1 MRGRPSLTVG
11 IEEEYL
17 LVDPETRNLVADP
30 PSRLWEEAISELGTR
45 VVPELLRAQIEV
57 GTHPHG
63 DIQSLAADLRALRH
77 DLAAVA
83 ERNGARLIAAST
95 HPFALWWE
103 QQHTDRDRYQMLAQ
117 DLGMVGHRLVIC
129 GMHVHSA
136 IEDPELRID
145 LMNQVTYFLP
155 HLLAL
160 STSSPF
166 WGGHNTNLKSYR
178 MNVFRSLP
186 RTGLPEHF
194 DSWAEY
200 ERHIGVLTGA
210 GLIEDAS
217 KMWWDIRPSVK
228 FPTIEMRISDICT
241 RWVDAVAIA
250 AMYRSIIHMLWRL
263 RIKNQRWR
271 MYAHMLVAE
280 NVWRAQRYGIDTELM
295 DYGRS
300 ELVPFPDLID
310 ELVELVSRDADELG
324 CLEEVQHTRV
334 IAREGTSA
342 HRQIASYEAA
352 LGAGASEQ
360 EALQAVVDHLITD
373 TVAGTR

>member
-1 MRGRPSLTVG
+1 MARPSLTVG

-17 LVDPETRNLVADP
+17 LVDPETRNLVTDP
-30 PSRLWEEAISELGTR
+30 PRSLWDEAIAEIGTR

-63 DIQSLAADLRALRH
+63 DIQSLAEDLKALRR
-77 DLAAVA
+77 DLGAVA

-129 GMHVHSA
+129 GMHVHCA

-166 WGGHNTNLKSYR
+166 WGGRNTNLKSYR
-178 MNVFRSLP
+178 MNVFRTLP
-186 RTGLPEHF
+186 RTGLPEQF

-200 ERHIGVLTGA
+200 ERHVGVLTRA
-210 GLIEDAS
+210 GIIEDAS
-217 KMWWDIRPSVK
+217 KMWWDIRPSTK

-241 RWVDAVAIA
+241 RWKDAIAIA
-250 AMYRSIIHMLWRL
+250 ALYRSIIHMLWRL
-263 RIKNQRWR
+263 RTKNQRWR
-271 MYAHMLVAE
+271 MYANMLVAE

-300 ELVPFPDLID
+300 QLVPFADLID
-310 ELVELVSRDADELG
+310 ELVDLVSRDAEELG
-324 CLEEVQHTRV
+324 CLEEIQHARI

-342 HRQIASYEAA
+342 HRQIAAYEAA
-352 LGAGASEQ
+352 LAAGGSEE
-360 EALQAVVDHLITD
+360 EALAAVVDHLISD
-373 TVAGTR
+373 TMAGTR